1 MNLLFMTRKLLQAFA
16 FFTVCVFLFTACK
29 KQKEDDSIPSDGAVK
44 ECNDAQS
51 LWDNALKMAEDALD
65 QNGQMTS
72 TKVSSSKI
80 LGCTQAV
87 LKQSIS
93 EGNFIGMITIDFGTS
108 YRNTC
113 FDGKTRRGQLI
124 VKYTGR
130 YRDNNTVV
138 QITTNNYYVNNAKI
152 EGRRTVRN
160 IGNSVY
166 NVVDSGLDGKGYSK
180 VTAIDGKITTW
191 KSARTRTWS
200 EGTSTPLDFN
210 DDVYIINGNGDGM
223 SSAGDVYTAK
233 AHNIKLKFACYAVH
247 MYTPVSGVLTIQSS
261 SGLRFID
268 YGVGDCDRTALFT
281 SVTGKT
287 YVLNL

>member
-1 MNLLFMTRKLLQAFA
+1 MTRTILHVFS
-16 FFTVCVFLFTACK
+16 FFIVCAILFSACR
-29 KQKEDDSIPSDGAVK
+29 QRNEDQSIPSDGAVT
-44 ECNDAQS
+44 ESNDAQL
-51 LWDNALKMAEDALD
+51 LWDNALKMSEDALD

-72 TKVSSSKI
+72 TRVSSSQI
-80 LGCTQAV
+80 LGCTQTV
-87 LKQSIS
+87 LKKSIS

-108 YRNTC
+108 YRNAC
-113 FDGKTRRGQLI
+113 LDGKTRRGQLI

-130 YRDNNTVV
+130 YRDKNTVV

-152 EGRRTVRN
+152 EGRRTVSN

-180 VTAIDGKITTW
+180 ITTIDGNVTTW

-200 EGTSTPLDFN
+200 EGSSTPLDFN
-210 DDVYIINGNGDGM
+210 DDVYIVNGNGDGT
-223 SSAGDVYTAK
+223 SSAGDVFTAN
-233 AHNIKLKFACYAVH
+233 ANNIKLKLACYAMH

-261 SGLRFID
+261 SGSRFID
-268 YGVGDCDRTALFT
+268 YGVGDCDRIVVFT

-287 YVLNL
+287 YTLNL